1 MPQRVVTPSQHRI
14 TRRGWCRSW
23 LFSLLLLS
31 MAVVFG
37 VQATAHQEPASPH
50 FVVAEEL
57 AQANTTAPSPHCE
70 HGHGWE
76 QGAEILLRGERLDV
90 DGTATHLP
98 VPAVVTPPVASA
110 IGLPGAAPT
119 FARPPLYLLTQ
130 RLRP

>member
-1 MPQRVVTPSQHRI
+1 MSQRSSTVTQHRI

-23 LFSLLLLS
+23 LFSLLMLS

-37 VQATAHQEPASPH
+37 VQATAHPEPASPH
-50 FVVAEEL
+50 SVIVEEL
-57 AQANTTAPSPHCE
+57 AQASSPTPSPHCE

-76 QGAEILLRGERLDV
+76 HSAEILLRGERLDI
-90 DGTATHLP
+90 DGIATHRP
-98 VPAVVTPPVASA
+98 DPAVAPPPVAID
-110 IGLPGAAPT
+110 IGLPSAAPT